1 MRGIGKNYM
10 NLRDI
15 DYILMAAEVG
25 SFAKAAERCFVSQP
39 SLSIQI
45 KKTEELLGQA
55 IFARHKNGV
64 RLTAFGEKIL
74 PHLLAVQ
81 KEILAIK
88 GFSKQS
94 GQVLRLGAIA
104 TVAPYIFTEIADLDD
119 IIFEESVTSDLLQR
133 LNSGEI
139 DAALL
144 ALPVEVADLT
154 HSLLYREPFYLA
166 GAKGNKYLDDIDLD
180 SIEAAQKNCRFIVLS
195 EEHCLAQQVVHLC
208 RLNISKNKNA
218 DIFRASSLEMARRLV
233 ANGQDITLIPARAK
247 RDDDGLT
254 YRALGNRY
262 YRDIGLVYRKD
273 ASNIRNIK
281 RLYKNLKDRNLGE
294 KL

>member
-1 MRGIGKNYM
+1 M

-39 SLSIQI
+39 SLSIQV
-45 KKTEELLGQA
+45 KKTEEMLGQP

-81 KEILAIK
+81 KEIDSIK
-88 GFSKQS
+88 AFSKQS
-94 GQVLRLGAIA
+94 EEVLRLGAIA
-104 TVAPYIFTEIADLDD
+104 TVAPYIFTEIADLDN

-133 LNSGEI
+133 LDSGEI

-144 ALPVEVADLT
+144 ALPVEASGLT

-166 GAKGNKYLDDIDLD
+166 AAKGNKHLDSIDLD
-180 SIEAAQKNCRFIVLS
+180 SIETAPENCRFIVLS

-208 RLNISKNKNA
+208 RLDKPKNNSP

-233 ANGQDITLIPARAK
+233 AGGNDITLIPARAK

-262 YRDIGLVYRKD
+262 YRDIGLVYRKE
-273 ASNIRNIK
+273 ASNMRSIK
-281 RLYKNLKDRNLGE
+281 KLYNSLKNRNLGE
-294 KL
+294 QL